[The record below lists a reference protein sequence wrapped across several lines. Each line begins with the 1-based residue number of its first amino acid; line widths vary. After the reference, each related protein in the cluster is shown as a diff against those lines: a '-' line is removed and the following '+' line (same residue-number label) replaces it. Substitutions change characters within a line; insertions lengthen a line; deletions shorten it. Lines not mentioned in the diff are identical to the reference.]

1 MSFRAIILTVAA
13 VLGLAG
19 PAAAETYQVPYETFY
34 DELRKYEA
42 RPNTDRLALR
52 SSLRAKD
59 RDEDLEQ
66 VEMTIITADGP
77 VAVTVDEDN
86 AFVLPMNPVWVDERA
101 VVRVN
106 QDPEAFEIRV
116 QIGMKLADPKA
127 FAYSDVLAA
136 FEQVDGVIDKE
147 AGIFAFAAPSARTLR
162 VQCGPDC
169 TATLATKRG
178 ERVVKADER
187 GRVNIVKDKK
197 LERENP
203 TISLSHPARYTVIST
218 KE

>member
-1 MSFRAIILTVAA
+1 MSFRAIILTAA
-13 VLGLAG
+13 VVLGLAG
-19 PAAAETYQVPYETFY
+19 PVAAETYQVPYKTFF
-34 DELRKYEA
+34 DELKKYEA

-59 RDEDLEQ
+59 RDEDLEK

-101 VVRVN
+101 VVQVN
-106 QDPEAFEIRV
+106 QDPKEFDMRIQV
-116 QIGMKLADPKA
+116 GMKLTDPKA

-136 FEQVDGVIDKE
+136 FKQVDGVIEKE
-147 AGIFAFAAPSARTLR
+147 AGVFAFVVPSAKTLR

-169 TATLATKRG
+169 TATLASKAG
-178 ERVVKADER
+178 ERVIKADER
-187 GRVNIVKDKK
+187 GRVNIRKDKK